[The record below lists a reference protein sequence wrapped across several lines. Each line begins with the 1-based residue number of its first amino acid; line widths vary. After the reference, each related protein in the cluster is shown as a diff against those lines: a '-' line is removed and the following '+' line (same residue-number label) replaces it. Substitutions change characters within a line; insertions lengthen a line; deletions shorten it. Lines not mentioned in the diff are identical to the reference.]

1 MRRLAID
8 VSETLSRGFSWWT
21 GELKSLLPAR
31 LGSGERRR
39 KADLVAVVNDGTLV
53 STIPPLGDVTA
64 GGEADILDKI
74 SQRARQGPVRVKV
87 RVPLE
92 ECLVRPIT
100 LPKAAVK
107 DIDRI
112 MALELE
118 RATPFRM
125 ADVHAAVVLNPKA
138 KGSVTVSGEQIVMK
152 RSRLKALRD
161 RLEAAGAEVVGADG
175 YRDDPATPVPI
186 DFLAERTADSAARG
200 GILPSA
206 GVLATACGTLALA
219 ALAITAY
226 RHELALADLREQTAA
241 VRSRLA
247 DSRAQQDTGDRF
259 VADALAELKAQYPP
273 VVALID
279 GVTRRMP
286 DTAYLTEFRFADGAV
301 ELVGFGRPV
310 RGLAVELEQ
319 SPYISSASITA
330 PIVTDDER
338 QKERFSLQ
346 LRLNTEW
353 TTASG
358 GGGP

>member
-1 MRRLAID
+1 MRRFAID
-8 VSETLSRGFSWWT
+8 LSETLSRGLSWWT
-21 GELKSLLPAR
+21 GELKSLLPA
-31 LGSGERRR
+31 GIASGERRA
-39 KADLVAVVNDGTLV
+39 KADLIAVVNGGTLV
-53 STIPPLGDVTA
+53 TTIPPLKDVS

-87 RVPLE
+87 RVPLA

-125 ADVHAAVVLNPKA
+125 TDVYAAVIINSPV
-138 KGSVTVSGEQIVMK
+138 KGSATISGEQIVMK
-152 RSRLKALRD
+152 RSRLKALQD
-161 RLEAAGAEVVGADG
+161 QLEAAGAEVVGADG
-175 YRDDPATPVPI
+175 FRDDPATPVAI
-186 DFLAERTADSAARG
+186 DFLAERTANPAARG

-206 GVLATACGTLALA
+206 GVLAAACGTLALS
-219 ALAITAY
+219 ALAITTY
-226 RHELALADLREQTAA
+226 QHESALADLREQTAA

-247 DSRAQQDTGDRF
+247 DTRAQQDTGDRA
-259 VADALAELKAQYPP
+259 VAEALAALKAEYPP
-273 VVALID
+273 VVAIIED
-279 GVTRRMP
+279 VTRRMP

-301 ELVGFGRPV
+301 DLVGFGRPV

-346 LRLNTEW
+346 LRLNPGW

-358 GGGP
+358 DVGP